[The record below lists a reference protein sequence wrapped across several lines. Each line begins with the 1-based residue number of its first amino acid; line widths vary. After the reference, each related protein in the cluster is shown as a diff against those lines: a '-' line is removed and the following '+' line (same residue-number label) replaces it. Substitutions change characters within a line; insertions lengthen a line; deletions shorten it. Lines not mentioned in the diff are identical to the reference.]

1 MIRITGLKARF
12 AVLALLV
19 FAFFSFLLLGPY
31 EVTPGHLSR
40 TEQAGQQHGR
50 SSDALLTGHAIAPK
64 LGNAT
69 AKYVL
74 QDLPARLEPTHPR
87 IHTFTRI

>member
-12 AVLALLV
+12 AALALLI

-31 EVTPGHLSR
+31 TVTPGHLSR
-40 TEQAGQQHGR
+40 AEQTGQHQIQTSG
-50 SSDALLTGHAIAPK
+50 ALLTGHAIAPK

-69 AKYVL
+69 AK
-74 QDLPARLEPTHPR
+74 
-87 IHTFTRI
+87 